1 MTPSLP
7 RVRQIALV
15 AVVVAVLMSATSAS
29 AAHHGPGGAVPLT
42 VSFFDSTGAPG
53 TLLRLPRNGLVVR
66 RTTTGRLAVGRKRLR
81 ALGRAR
87 APIRLR
93 IRLDPAAGQLTVR
106 AGGRSATLRRH
117 LDAEPCA
124 VPGGTRVVVPP
135 RLRCL
140 PHAGVNP
147 SVDVLTTP
155 DVAAQAAVSSL
166 LATPTPTPVP
176 TGTPTPT
183 PISTPTPA
191 PTPPPQLFSSSS
203 VWRAPLPA
211 TPALDPAGPEI
222 VGKLQ
227 ATVAKNLTD
236 RTGPWIETTGS
247 STPLYVVG
255 STQPGVRVT
264 LDGGAWATS
273 LQQALNVVP
282 VPDNAIPASGP
293 DKHLTVWQPSTD
305 RLWEL
310 FHARKLTD
318 GWHADFGGAIQ
329 GVSRDPGYYTT
340 TSWPTLSQPWWGA
353 TATSLPVVAGTM
365 LLSELRA
372 GVIPHALS
380 LNIPFA
386 RPKAYSWPAQRTDG
400 TSTDPRGI
408 PEGARFRIDP
418 AVNISLLNL
427 PPMTRMMALAVKKY
441 GMVVRDQTAWAVA
454 FHAEDPRRFGGT
466 DPYYGSGGFFGG
478 KYPIELLERFPWEH
492 LQLLKMDLRGG

>member
-1 MTPSLP
+1 MTSSPL
-7 RVRQIALV
+7 RVRRIALLTTV
-15 AVVVAVLMSATSAS
+15 AAALVGFSTTTAP
-29 AAHHGPGGAVPLT
+29 AAHGSQRAAAPLT
-42 VSFFDSTGAPG
+42 VSFLDSTGAPG
-53 TLLRLPRNGLVVR
+53 ALLRLPRNRLVVR
-66 RTTTGRLAVGRKRLR
+66 RTAAGRLAVGRKRSR

-87 APIRLR
+87 APIRLSVR
-93 IRLDPAAGQLTVR
+93 VDSAAGRLTVR
-106 AGGRSATLRRH
+106 AGRRRVTLRRH
-117 LDAEPCA
+117 LRAERCA
-124 VPGGTRVVVPP
+124 VPGGMHIAVPQ
-135 RLRCL
+135 LVRCPPLAL
-140 PHAGVNP
+140 PAGP
-147 SVDVLTTP
+147 GDVLATP
-155 DVAAQAAVSSL
+155 DAPARATLSVL
-166 LATPTPTPVP
+166 TATPTPTPVP

-183 PISTPTPA
+183 PTPTPA
-191 PTPPPQLFSSSS
+191 PPPLFAPSS

-211 TPALDPAGPEI
+211 TPALDPAGLEI

-227 ATVAKNLTD
+227 ATVAQNLVD

-255 STQPGVRVT
+255 PTQPGVRVT

-273 LQQALNVVP
+273 LQQALNAVP
-282 VPDNAIPASGP
+282 VPNNAVPASGP

-310 FHARKLTD
+310 WHARKLTD

-400 TSTDPRGI
+400 TSTDLRGI

-418 AVNISLLNL
+418 TVNISQLNL
-427 PPMTRMMALAVKKY
+427 PPMTRMMALAVQKY
-441 GMVVRDQTAWAVA
+441 GMVVRDQTAWAVG
-454 FHAEDPRRFGGT
+454 FHAEDPRQFGGT

-478 KYPIELLERFPWEH
+478 KYPIDLLQKFPWER